1 MSTIHEHDSR
11 SGLWAKPALSDSM
24 GMTRSPAPVKLIA
37 GLLASS
43 DDLLGEAAGAL
54 SRRFSPADA
63 FSTPSKWDLSSYYRD
78 EMGDVIWRQFLSF
91 EDLIAPDMLAESKQI
106 TNSMEGVW
114 RTGSGRRVNI
124 DPGYIA
130 ATKLV
135 LASTK
140 DAAHR
145 VYLSRGIYAEATLHF
160 RNGSFQ
166 PYPYSYRDYAA
177 AIAFFNRVR
186 TTYLAQLRAIAG
198 RSRSQIVTV

>member
-1 MSTIHEHDSR
+1 M
-11 SGLWAKPALSDSM
+11 
-24 GMTRSPAPVKLIA
+24 KLIA

-43 DDLLGEAAGAL
+43 DDLLGEAAEAL
-54 SRRFSPADA
+54 SQRFGPVDA
-63 FSTPSKWDLSSYYRD
+63 FSILSKWDLSDYYRD

-91 EDLIAPDMLAESKQI
+91 EKLIAPDMLVESKHV
-106 TNSMEGVW
+106 TNGTEAAW
-114 RTGSGRRVNI
+114 RTGLGRRVNI

-145 VYLSRGIYAEATLHF
+145 VYLSGGIYAEATLHF

-166 PYPYSYRDYAA
+166 PYPYSYRDYAVA
-177 AIAFFNRVR
+177 EAIAFFNRVR
-186 TTYLAQLRAIAG
+186 TTYLAQLRAVAD
-198 RSRSQIVTV
+198 